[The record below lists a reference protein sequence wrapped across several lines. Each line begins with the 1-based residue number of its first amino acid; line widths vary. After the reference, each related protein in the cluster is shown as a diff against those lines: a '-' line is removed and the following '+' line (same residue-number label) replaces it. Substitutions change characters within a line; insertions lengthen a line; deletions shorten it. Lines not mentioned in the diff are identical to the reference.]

1 MSAVRSLTA
10 TRRDLTITQ
19 AEPMIGAMARRL
31 TSPVLVGREAL
42 IEQLSAAVRAA
53 RAGEP
58 RHAVIGGEAGVGK
71 TRLLA
76 AVAEQ
81 ARADDVRV
89 LSGRCVAIGDAGLPF
104 APYTEILRRLVVQE
118 GVAAMTALAGRAAAD
133 LARLVP
139 ALGPDDRATAP
150 ELWTQLRLH
159 EALVELLQHLA
170 DRTPLLVQLE
180 DLHWADA
187 GTLSATA
194 YLLRAVAGSRIC
206 LMATFRSDDVTR
218 THPLRPWLAEIS
230 RDAAVERID
239 LVPLNATE
247 TATLIG
253 HILGEELG
261 AAHIDEIQRRSDGNP
276 FFIEELLASRTGAS
290 TSLPTT
296 LREVLL
302 ARVDD
307 LSGSARDVIGVASVG
322 GREVEHDM
330 LGHVLDGGG
339 RAWDGDL
346 RELVDAGLLVPTQAL
361 DRDDAY
367 SFRHALLQEAVYE
380 SILPSERRR
389 LHRAWGEVVA
399 SHQGGAGAAADDL
412 VNLAHHW
419 REARD
424 PRALEATVAA
434 GDAAM
439 AGFSYG
445 AALDQFEE
453 ALRLWDE
460 GSETTLGIDH
470 VALLERASRA
480 AYLSAQHRRAVA
492 LCRSALDELDELGDT
507 DAARWTTLRI
517 LLGRT
522 LWVSGDY
529 AASIE
534 AYEAG
539 VRDAP
544 DEPPIIRARALA
556 GLGQVYML
564 HSRHPEARALCE
576 EAIAAARSIGARDL
590 EGHGLNTLG
599 VVLAGLGE
607 ITAANAAIAD
617 ARAIALDLGIPDD
630 IGRAYVNQADIEHFS
645 GYPDRAVET
654 SLEGLRVTHEWGVS
668 STYGAWIAYG
678 AATFAFETGSW
689 DQAVAFLEKADRIV
703 GDPETATVYRASYAM
718 ELLACRGD
726 PDFEALWERIRR
738 VVAGT
743 PLSDNQV
750 AVVQAGLMHL
760 SFAGRHTEAVSI
772 AREALGLVE
781 GLGTSFRASDV
792 SRVVAWAVA
801 DAGQAARRGL
811 SPAAPDEAQLVER
824 CARLAGPWR
833 TRLPDPGAQLSEVL
847 RLDGEQVAAELARV
861 TDDDDGAR
869 WSAVADGWSAL
880 GRPFRVA
887 IARWRQAQAAERDGD
902 REGATAALRE
912 AHRIATELRAAPM
925 LVHLETMARRMRVR
939 LASGPASPSTAAPLG
954 ADREG
959 AAAYGLTPR
968 EREVLAAVAEGRT
981 NRQIAEA
988 LFISESTAGVH
999 VSNILGKLGAAT
1011 RTEAARL
1018 AVDQG
1023 LVADRGQPTAP
1034 S

>member
-1 MSAVRSLTA
+1 
-10 TRRDLTITQ
+10 
-19 AEPMIGAMARRL
+19 MIGAMARRL

-42 IEQLSAAVRAA
+42 IEQLNTAVQAA
-53 RAGEP
+53 RVGEP

-76 AVAEQ
+76 AVAEL
-81 ARADDVRV
+81 ARAEDVRV

-104 APYTEILRRLVVQE
+104 APYTEILRLLVVQE
-118 GVAAMTALAGRAAAD
+118 GAPAMTALAGRAAAD

-139 ALGPDDRATAP
+139 ALGPDDRIPTP

-159 EALVELLQHLA
+159 EALADLLQRLA

-239 LVPLNATE
+239 LAPLTATE

-253 HILGEELG
+253 HIVGEELG
-261 AAHIDEIQRRSDGNP
+261 AARIDEIQRRSDGNP
-276 FFIEELLASRTGAS
+276 FFIEELLASRAGSSSA
-290 TSLPTT
+290 LPTT

-307 LSGSARDVIGVASVG
+307 LSGSARDVIDVASVG
-322 GREVEHDM
+322 GREVEHEM
-330 LGHVLDGGG
+330 LGSVLDGGG
-339 RAWDGDL
+339 RTWDGDL
-346 RELVDAGLLVPTQAL
+346 RELVDAGLLVPTRAL

-389 LHRAWGEVVA
+389 LHRAWGEIVA
-399 SHQGGAGAAADDL
+399 SHHVGAGAAADDL

-424 PRALEATVAA
+424 PRALDATVAA

-439 AGFSYG
+439 AGFSYA

-453 ALRLWDE
+453 ALHLWED

-492 LCRSALDELDELGDT
+492 LCRSALDELGDT
-507 DAARWTTLRI
+507 DAAHRTTLRI

-564 HSRHPEARALCE
+564 HSRHPEARVLCE
-576 EAIAAARSIGARDL
+576 EAIAAARAIGARDL

-607 ITAANAAIAD
+607 VTAANEAIAD

-678 AATFAFETGSW
+678 AATFAFEAGIW
-689 DQAVAFLEKADRIV
+689 DRAVAFLEKADRIV
-703 GDPETATVYRASYAM
+703 GDPETATIYRASYAM
-718 ELLACRGD
+718 ELLACLGD
-726 PDFEALWERIRR
+726 PGFEALWERIRR

-750 AVVQAGLMHL
+750 AVLQAGLMHL
-760 SFAGRHTEAVSI
+760 SFAGRHTEAVAV
-772 AREALGLVE
+772 AREALDLVE

-792 SRVVAWAVA
+792 SRVVAWALA
-801 DAGQAARRGL
+801 DAVLAARRGL
-811 SPAAPDEAQLVER
+811 SPAVPDEDELQAR
-824 CARLAGPWR
+824 CVRLADTWR
-833 TRLPDPGAQLSEVL
+833 ARLPDPGLRLSEVL
-847 RLDGEQVAAELARV
+847 RLDGEQVAVELARIRDA
-861 TDDDDGAR
+861 DDATR
-869 WSAVADGWSAL
+869 WSAVADGWSDM

-902 REGATAALRE
+902 REGATLALRE
-912 AHRIATELRAAPM
+912 AHRLAIGLGAAPM
-925 LVHLETMARRMRVR
+925 LVLLESMARRMRVR
-939 LASGPASPSTAAPLG
+939 LTSGTATTATPTTG
-954 ADREG
+954 VGHG

-968 EREVLAAVAEGRT
+968 ELEVLTAVAAGRT

-999 VSNILGKLGAAT
+999 VSNILGKLGAGT
-1011 RTEAARL
+1011 RTEAARM
-1018 AVDQG
+1018 AVDQN
-1023 LVADRGQPTAP
+1023 LVPDREDPAPPT
-1034 S
+1034 